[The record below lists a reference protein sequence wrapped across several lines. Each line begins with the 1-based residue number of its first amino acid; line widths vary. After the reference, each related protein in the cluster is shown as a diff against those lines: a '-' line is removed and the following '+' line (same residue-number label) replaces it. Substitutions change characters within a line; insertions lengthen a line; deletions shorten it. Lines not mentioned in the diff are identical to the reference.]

1 VDHAAA
7 GVYRAPNAP
16 AVSACLQRIVEVAT
30 LGTANLRRVTG
41 IFRRMTSKENVEPSR
56 ANLPPSAKENLEL
69 LSQFKDHE
77 EAQISGL
84 QLAIERVSRIFGSP
98 AFFAFALAFIVVW
111 IAVNMWGMN
120 HGWRHVDPPPFSWL
134 QGLVSCS
141 ALLLTVAVLIRQ
153 NRMAQVAEHRAHLDL
168 QINLL
173 TEQKVTKL
181 LQIMD
186 APRRDSAER
195 HGRPD
200 DETSEMTKP
209 ADTHALMHAIKEQT
223 DR

>member
-1 VDHAAA
+1 MAHD
-7 GVYRAPNAP
+7 
-16 AVSACLQRIVEVAT
+16 
-30 LGTANLRRVTG
+30 
-41 IFRRMTSKENVEPSR
+41 ENVEPSP
-56 ANLPPSAKENLEL
+56 ANLPAFAKENLEV
-69 LSQFKDHE
+69 LSQFKDRE

-84 QLAIERVSRIFGSP
+84 QLAIERVSRVFGSP
-98 AFFAFALAFIVVW
+98 AFFAFALAFIVIW
-111 IAVNMWGMN
+111 IVVNMWGVR
-120 HGWRHVDPPPFSWL
+120 HGWRHVDTPPFSWL
-134 QGLVSCS
+134 QGLVSCN

-186 APRRDSAER
+186 ASRRDLAAP
-195 HGRPD
+195 HDRPD
-200 DETSEMTKP
+200 DEASEMAKP
-209 ADTHALMHAIKEQT
+209 ADTHALMHAIKEKQS